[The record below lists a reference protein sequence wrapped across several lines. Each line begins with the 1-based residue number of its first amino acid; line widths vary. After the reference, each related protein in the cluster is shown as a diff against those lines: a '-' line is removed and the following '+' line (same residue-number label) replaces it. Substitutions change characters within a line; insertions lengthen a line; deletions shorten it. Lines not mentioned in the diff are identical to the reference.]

1 MAKSKLTKLVTVT
14 SLGQF
19 WELGGISGPIS
30 NVMRMSVDD
39 IYILLIH
46 NRVVWAHNPK
56 NLKQKKR
63 LTLKNYLIKD
73 IFAPD
78 ADEPQGDLVMGIEGM
93 PDDDRIDDNDKIY
106 VDIGKTL
113 KKDGVV
119 QPHTMSLSDEE
130 PVEISV

>member
-46 NRVVWAHNPK
+46 NRVVWAHNPE

-63 LTLKNYLIKD
+63 LTLKNYRLKY
-73 IFAPD
+73 IFASD
-78 ADEPQGDLVMGIEGM
+78 ADEPKGGLVMGIEGM
-93 PDDDRIDDNDKIY
+93 PDDDQIDDDDKIY

-130 PVEISV
+130 AVEISV